1 MSVRATEAELSM
13 LSFRLN
19 EPTATRASGLCCRG
33 RRCLCHGERVRGSLG
48 GRVPSPGAFPT
59 FAVALVLGELE
70 AGAAL
75 AGNAP
80 LGGLPADVGTAMVL
94 VHAVHAF

>member
-1 MSVRATEAELSM
+1 M
-13 LSFRLN
+13 
-19 EPTATRASGLCCRG
+19 
-33 RRCLCHGERVRGSLG
+33 
-48 GRVPSPGAFPT
+48 PSPGVLLT
-59 FAVALVLGELE
+59 FAVSLVLGELE

-75 AGNAP
+75 AGDAP

>member
-48 GRVPSPGAFPT
+48 GCVPSPGVLPT

>member
-1 MSVRATEAELSM
+1 M

-19 EPTATRASGLCCRG
+19 EPTATRESGLCCRG
-33 RRCLCHGERVRGSLG
+33 SGCLCHGDRVRGSLG
-48 GRVPSPGAFPT
+48 GHVPSPGVLLT

-80 LGGLPADVGTAMVL
+80 FGGLPADVGTAMVL

>member
-13 LSFRLN
+13 LSFRLD
-19 EPTATRASGLCCRG
+19 EPTATRGSGLCCRG
-33 RRCLCHGERVRGSLG
+33 RRCVYHGDRVRGSLG
-48 GRVPSPGAFPT
+48 GRIPSPGALLT

-75 AGNAP
+75 AGDAP
-80 LGGLPADVGTAMVL
+80 FGGLPTDVGTAVVL